1 MTQIIH
7 SISELQQWSRNAHK
21 AGKTVGLVP
30 TMGFLHDG
38 HLSLIDAAR
47 AYGADAVVISIFV
60 NPIQFG
66 PNEDFDKYPRDFE
79 RDRALCEAR
88 NVDVIFAPGVQDMYA
103 APLTCHVYENTI
115 SKNLCGKSRPVHFEG
130 VTTVVSKLFNAAL
143 PDLAVFGQKDA
154 QQAAIIRRMV
164 RDLNFPIKIIT
175 APIVREADGLAMS
188 SRNKYLSE
196 DEHRRAL
203 AISHSLFRAQKTFAA
218 QPGVTADKLIADIRA
233 EITAAGGAVEYVELT
248 DSDTM
253 LPAAVLEPGKSF
265 TIAVAAK
272 FGTTRLI
279 DNILIK

>member
-1 MTQIIH
+1 MTQVIH
-7 SISELQQWSRNAHK
+7 SISELQQWSRNAHRN
-21 AGKTVGLVP
+21 GKTVGLVP

-47 AYGADAVVISIFV
+47 ANGADAVVISIFV

-66 PNEDFDKYPRDFE
+66 PNEDFAKYPRDFE

-88 NVDVIFAPGVQDMYA
+88 KVDVIFAPGVEDMYPE
-103 APLTCHVYENTI
+103 PLTCHVYENTI
-115 SKNLCGKSRPVHFEG
+115 SKNLCGKSRPIHFEG

-203 AISHSLFRAQKTFAA
+203 AISSSLFRAQKTFA
-218 QPGVTADKLIADIRA
+218 DIRA
-233 EITAAGGAVEYVELT
+233 EISAAGGLVEYVELT

-253 LPAAVLEPGKSF
+253 LPAVTLEPGKSF

-279 DNILIK
+279 DNIQL

>member
-1 MTQIIH
+1 M
-7 SISELQQWSRNAHK
+7 
-21 AGKTVGLVP
+21 
-30 TMGFLHDG
+30 
-38 HLSLIDAAR
+38 
-47 AYGADAVVISIFV
+47 
-60 NPIQFG
+60 
-66 PNEDFDKYPRDFE
+66 
-79 RDRALCEAR
+79 
-88 NVDVIFAPGVQDMYA
+88 DVIFAPGVEDMYPE
-103 APLTCHVYENTI
+103 PLTCHVYENTI
-115 SKNLCGKSRPVHFEG
+115 SKNLCGKSRPIHFEG

-164 RDLNFPIKIIT
+164 RDLNFPIRIIT

-203 AISHSLFRAQKTFAA
+203 AISSSLFRAQKTFAA
-218 QPGVTADKLIADIRA
+218 QPGVSASKLIADIRA
-233 EITAAGGAVEYVELT
+233 EITAAGGLVEYVELT

-253 LPAAVLEPGKSF
+253 LPAATLEPGKSF

-279 DNILIK
+279 DNIRL

>member
-1 MTQIIH
+1 MTQVIH
-7 SISELQQWSRNAHK
+7 SISELQQWSRNAHRN
-21 AGKTVGLVP
+21 GKTVGLVP

-47 AYGADAVVISIFV
+47 ANGADAVVISIFV

-66 PNEDFDKYPRDFE
+66 PNEDFAKYPRDFE

-88 NVDVIFAPGVQDMYA
+88 VIFAPGVEDMYPE
-103 APLTCHVYENTI
+103 PLTCHVYENTI
-115 SKNLCGKSRPVHFEG
+115 SKNLCGKSRPIHFEG

-164 RDLNFPIKIIT
+164 RDLNFPIRIIT

-203 AISHSLFRAQKTFAA
+203 AISRRLFRAQKTFAA
-218 QPGVTADKLIADIRA
+218 QPGVSASKLIADIRA
-233 EITAAGGAVEYVELT
+233 EITAAGGLVEYVELT

-253 LPAAVLEPGKSF
+253 LPAATLEPGKSF

-272 FGTTRLI
+272 FGSTRLI
-279 DNILIK
+279 DNIQL

>member
-1 MTQIIH
+1 MSLVIH
-7 SISELQQWSRNAHK
+7 SIPELQQWSRDAHK

-47 AYGADAVVISIFV
+47 ANGADAVVISIFV

-66 PNEDFDKYPRDFE
+66 PNEDFAKYPRDFE

-88 NVDVIFAPGVQDMYA
+88 NVDVIFAPGVEDMYPE
-103 APLTCHVYENTI
+103 PLTCHVYENTI
-115 SKNLCGKSRPVHFEG
+115 SKNLCGKSRPIHFEG

-143 PDLAVFGQKDA
+143 PDVAVFGQKDA

-203 AISHSLFRAQKTFAA
+203 AISRSLFRAQKTFAA
-218 QPGVTADKLIADIRA
+218 QPGVSASKLIADIRA
-233 EITAAGGAVEYVELT
+233 EITAAGGLVEYVELT

-253 LPAAVLEPGKSF
+253 LPAATLEPGKSF

-279 DNILIK
+279 DNIQLG